1 MLEQVKTT
9 ITQVDLQ
16 QLEAEDKWIEVE
28 DGELII
34 GENIVPPIH
43 VIVIRNLFRLLDA
56 YVTSNQ
62 LGEVL
67 INGVR
72 YILGGTSQNVQRAY
86 IPDLSFLRAGRIPP
100 DFDWLSDFV
109 GAPDLA
115 VEVAS
120 PGQTNALLLR
130 KIARYLEAG
139 SAEAWLIYPTSKTIY
154 QYRPTDEE
162 PNRYGDDALIDTA
175 ALFPGL
181 ILMTS
186 HIFALPQTK

>member
-86 IPDLSFLRAGRIPP
+86 IPDLSFFTCRTHPTGFR
-100 DFDWLSDFV
+100 
-109 GAPDLA
+109 LA
-115 VEVAS
+115 E
-120 PGQTNALLLR
+120 
-130 KIARYLEAG
+130 
-139 SAEAWLIYPTSKTIY
+139 
-154 QYRPTDEE
+154 
-162 PNRYGDDALIDTA
+162 
-175 ALFPGL
+175 
-181 ILMTS
+181 
-186 HIFALPQTK
+186 